1 MRQRLGA
8 IWVIARR
15 EVVTR
20 ARGKAFR
27 ISTALLVVAMVA
39 GIAIPVMIARGPA
52 RYTVAVTGSAAGLP
66 AAVHAAAG
74 AAGVTVTIRDVPSR
88 AAGAALV
95 ESGAASAAVAGAGT
109 VIWKNTV
116 DQRLGPVLTTALA
129 EVTIG
134 RRAAAMGL
142 TAAQAA
148 APLAPARPAV
158 TLLHPQAD
166 RTPEL
171 VIAMVGMIL
180 LFTAMNL
187 YGSYVLTGVV
197 EEKSSRVVEVLLAR
211 VQPADLLAG
220 KVAGIGLL
228 GIGQF
233 AMLGAVAA
241 VTLQAVHPPR
251 LPAGAAL
258 LIAGVVFW
266 FILGYAFY
274 SVLYGALGALAS
286 RTEDAQAAIAPVT
299 VIMVLIYLGAFA
311 AVTRPHA
318 WWVTACSL
326 FPPAA
331 PIFMPLRTALT
342 SVPVWQM
349 VAAVIFMIVGT
360 LALMWAGGRVY
371 RGAVLRMGQRVRLR
385 QAWHGG

>member
-1 MRQRLGA
+1 MTGRLGT
-8 IWVIARR
+8 IWVLARR
-15 EVVTR
+15 EIVMR
-20 ARGKAFR
+20 ARSKAFR

-39 GIAIPVMIARGPA
+39 GIVVPVMVARGPA
-52 RYTVAVTGSAAGLP
+52 RYTVAVTGTAAGLP
-66 AAVHAAAG
+66 AAVHAAAD
-74 AAGVTVTIRDVPSR
+74 AAGITVTIRDVPSR
-88 AAGAALV
+88 AAGTALV
-95 ESGAASAAVAGAGT
+95 ESGAASAAVAGTST

-129 EVTIG
+129 GVTIG

-148 APLAPARPAV
+148 ALLAPARPAV
-158 TLLHPQAD
+158 TLLHPQPD

-180 LFTAMNL
+180 LFTALNL

-233 AMLGAVAA
+233 ALLGAVAA

-251 LPAGAAL
+251 LPAGTAL
-258 LIAGVVFW
+258 LIAGVVAW

-311 AVTRPHA
+311 AISRPHA

-326 FPPAA
+326 FPPTA
-331 PIFMPLRTALT
+331 PIFMPLRSALT
-342 SVPVWQM
+342 SVPAWQ
-349 VAAVIFMIVGT
+349 VAAAVILMIASTFV
-360 LALMWAGGRVY
+360 LMRAGGRVY
-371 RGAVLRMGQRVRLR
+371 RGAVLRMGQRIRLR
-385 QAWHGG
+385 QAWHEQ

>member
-1 MRQRLGA
+1 MTQRLTT

-20 ARGKAFR
+20 ARSKAFR
-27 ISTALLVVAMVA
+27 ISSALLMVAMVA
-39 GIAIPVMIARGPA
+39 GIVIPVIAARGPA
-52 RYTVAVTGSAAGLP
+52 RYTVAVTGTSAALP
-66 AAVHAAAG
+66 AAVHAAAA
-74 AAGVTVTIRDVPSR
+74 AAGITVIIRDVPTR

-95 ESGAASAAVAGAGT
+95 QSGAASAALAGT
-109 VIWKNTV
+109 GMVVWKNTV
-116 DQRLGPVLTTALA
+116 DQRLGPVLTVALA

-142 TAAQAA
+142 TGAQAA
-148 APLAPARPAV
+148 ALLAPARPAV
-158 TLLHPQAD
+158 TLLHPQPD

-180 LFTAMNL
+180 LFTALNL

-251 LPAGAAL
+251 LPAGATL
-258 LIAGVVFW
+258 LIAGVVAW

-274 SVLYGALGALAS
+274 SVLYGSLGALAS

-311 AVTRPHA
+311 AVARPHA

-326 FPPAA
+326 FPPTA

-342 SVPVWQM
+342 SVPAWQ
-349 VAAVIFMIVGT
+349 VAAAVILMIAST
-360 LALMWAGGRVY
+360 FALMRVGGRVY

-385 QAWHGG
+385 QAWHGE

>member
-1 MRQRLGA
+1 MRQRLST

-15 EVVTR
+15 EVVMR
-20 ARGKAFR
+20 ARSKAFR
-27 ISTALLVVAMVA
+27 ISTALLVVAMAA
-39 GIAIPVMIARGPA
+39 GIAIPVIVTRGPA
-52 RYTVAVTGSAAGLP
+52 RYTVAVTSSAAGLP
-66 AAVHAAAG
+66 AAIHAAAG
-74 AAGVTVTIRDVPSR
+74 AAGVTVAIRDVPSR
-88 AAGAALV
+88 AAGTALV
-95 ESGAASAAVAGAGT
+95 ESGAASAAVAGDRT
-109 VIWKNTV
+109 VIWKSAV
-116 DQRLGPVLTTALA
+116 DKRLGPVLTTALA
-129 EVTIG
+129 GVTIG

-148 APLAPARPAV
+148 ALLAPARPAV
-158 TLLHPQAD
+158 TLLHPQPD

-171 VIAMVGMIL
+171 AIAMVGMIL
-180 LFTAMNL
+180 LFTALNL

-220 KVAGIGLL
+220 KVTGIGLL

-233 AMLGAVAA
+233 ALLGAVAA

-251 LPAGAAL
+251 LPPGVAL
-258 LIAGVVFW
+258 LIAGVVAW

-299 VIMVLIYLGAFA
+299 VIMVLIYLSAFA

-326 FPPAA
+326 FPPTA

-342 SVPVWQM
+342 SVPAWQ
-349 VAAVIFMIVGT
+349 VAAAMILMIVST
-360 LALMWAGGRVY
+360 AALMRVGGRVY

-385 QAWHGG
+385 EAWREV

>member
-1 MRQRLGA
+1 MTQRLST

-20 ARGKAFR
+20 ARSKAFR
-27 ISTALLVVAMVA
+27 ISSALLMVAMVA
-39 GIAIPVMIARGPA
+39 GIVIPVIATRGPA
-52 RYTVAVTGSAAGLP
+52 RYTVAVTGTSAALP
-66 AAVHAAAG
+66 AAVHAAAA
-74 AAGVTVTIRDVPSR
+74 AAGITVTIRDVPGR
-88 AAGAALV
+88 GTGAALV
-95 ESGAASAAVAGAGT
+95 ESGTASAALAGT
-109 VIWKNTV
+109 GMVIWKNTV

-129 EVTIG
+129 GVTIG

-148 APLAPARPAV
+148 ALLAPARPAV
-158 TLLHPQAD
+158 TLLHPQPD

-180 LFTAMNL
+180 LFTALNL

-251 LPAGAAL
+251 LPAGATL
-258 LIAGVVFW
+258 LIAGVVAW

-274 SVLYGALGALAS
+274 SVLYGSLGALAS

-326 FPPAA
+326 FPPTA

-342 SVPVWQM
+342 SVPAWQ
-349 VAAVIFMIVGT
+349 VTTAVILMIAST
-360 LALMWAGGRVY
+360 FALMRVGGRVY

-385 QAWHGG
+385 QAWHGE

>member
-1 MRQRLGA
+1 MKRRLGT

-27 ISTALLVVAMVA
+27 VSTALLVVAMAA
-39 GIAIPVMIARGPA
+39 GIAIPAMMARHPA
-52 RYTVAVTGSAAGLP
+52 RYTVAVTGTAAGLP
-66 AAVHAAAG
+66 AAVHAAAA
-74 AAGVTVTIRDVPSR
+74 AAGITVTFRHVPSQ

-95 ESGAASAAVAGAGT
+95 ESGAASAAVPGPDR
-109 VIWKNTV
+109 VIWKNAA
-116 DQRLGPVLTTALA
+116 DPRLGPVLTTALA
-129 EVTIG
+129 EITLA

-148 APLAPARPAV
+148 TLLAPARPAV
-158 TLLHPQAD
+158 TLLHRQPD

-171 VIAMVGMIL
+171 VIALVGMVL
-180 LFTAMNL
+180 LFTALNL

-220 KVAGIGLL
+220 KVAGIGML

-233 AMLGAVAA
+233 ALLGAVAA
-241 VTLQAVHPPR
+241 VTLQAVNPPR
-251 LPAGAAL
+251 LPAGTAL
-258 LIAGVVFW
+258 LIAGVVAW

-286 RTEDAQAAIAPVT
+286 RTEDAQAAVAPVT
-299 VIMVLIYLGAFA
+299 VVMVLIYLSAFA
-311 AVTRPHA
+311 AISRPHA

-326 FPPAA
+326 FPPTA
-331 PIFMPLRTALT
+331 PIYMPLRTALT
-342 SVPVWQM
+342 SVPVWQVM
-349 VAAVIFMIVGT
+349 AAAVLMIAAT
-360 LALMWAGGRVY
+360 LGLTQAGGRVY

-385 QAWHGG
+385 QAWHAQ

>member
-1 MRQRLGA
+1 MTGRLGT
-8 IWVIARR
+8 IWVLARR
-15 EVVTR
+15 EIVTR
-20 ARGKAFR
+20 ARSKAFR

-39 GIAIPVMIARGPA
+39 GIVIPVMVARGPA
-52 RYTVAVTGSAAGLP
+52 RYTVAVTGTAAGLP
-66 AAVHAAAG
+66 AAVHAAAD
-74 AAGVTVTIRDVPSR
+74 AAGITVTIRDVPSR
-88 AAGAALV
+88 AAGTALV
-95 ESGAASAAVAGAGT
+95 ESGAASAAVAGTSA

-129 EVTIG
+129 GVTIG

-142 TAAQAA
+142 TVAQAA
-148 APLAPARPAV
+148 ALLAPARPAV
-158 TLLHPQAD
+158 TLLHPQPD

-180 LFTAMNL
+180 LFTALNL

-233 AMLGAVAA
+233 ALLGAVAA

-251 LPAGAAL
+251 LPAGTAL
-258 LIAGVVFW
+258 LIAGVVAW

-311 AVTRPHA
+311 AISRPHA

-326 FPPAA
+326 FPPTA
-331 PIFMPLRTALT
+331 PIFMPLRSALT
-342 SVPVWQM
+342 SVPAWQ
-349 VAAVIFMIVGT
+349 VAAAVILMIASTFV
-360 LALMWAGGRVY
+360 LMRAGGRVY
-371 RGAVLRMGQRVRLR
+371 RGAVLRMGQRIRLR
-385 QAWHGG
+385 QAWHEQ

>member
-1 MRQRLGA
+1 MTRRLGT
-8 IWVIARR
+8 IWVLARR

-39 GIAIPVMIARGPA
+39 GIVIPVMVARGPA
-52 RYTVAVTGSAAGLP
+52 RYTVAVTGTAAGLP
-66 AAVHAAAG
+66 AAVHAAAD
-74 AAGVTVTIRDVPSR
+74 AAGITVTIRGVPSR
-88 AAGAALV
+88 AVGTALV
-95 ESGAASAAVAGAGT
+95 ESGAASATVAGTGT

-129 EVTIG
+129 GVTIG

-148 APLAPARPAV
+148 ALLAPARPAV
-158 TLLHPQAD
+158 TLLHPQPD
-166 RTPEL
+166 RTPQL

-180 LFTAMNL
+180 LFTALNL

-211 VQPADLLAG
+211 VRPADLLAG

-233 AMLGAVAA
+233 ALLGAVAA

-251 LPAGAAL
+251 LPAGTAL
-258 LIAGVVFW
+258 LIVGVVAW

-286 RTEDAQAAIAPVT
+286 RTEDAQAAVAPVT

-311 AVTRPHA
+311 AVARPHA

-326 FPPAA
+326 FPPTA

-342 SVPVWQM
+342 SVPAWQ
-349 VAAVIFMIVGT
+349 VTAAVLLMIGGT
-360 LALMWAGGRVY
+360 FALMWAGGRVY
-371 RGAVLRMGQRVRLR
+371 RGAVLRMGQRIRLR
-385 QAWHGG
+385 QAWHGE

>member
-1 MRQRLGA
+1 MTQRLGT

-20 ARGKAFR
+20 ARSKAFR

-39 GIAIPVMIARGPA
+39 GIVIPVMVARGPA
-52 RYTVAVTGSAAGLP
+52 RYTVAVTGTAAGLP
-66 AAVHAAAG
+66 ATVHAAAA
-74 AAGVTVTIRDVPSR
+74 AAGITVTVRDVPDR
-88 AAGAALV
+88 AAAAALV
-95 ESGAASAAVAGAGT
+95 ESGAASAAVAGTGT

-116 DQRLGPVLTTALA
+116 DQRLAPVLTTALA
-129 EVTIG
+129 GVTIG

-148 APLAPARPAV
+148 ALLAPARPAV
-158 TLLHPQAD
+158 TLLHPQPD

-171 VIAMVGMIL
+171 VIALVGMIL
-180 LFTAMNL
+180 LFTALNL

-211 VQPADLLAG
+211 VRPTDLLAG

-233 AMLGAVAA
+233 ALLGAVAA

-251 LPAGAAL
+251 LPAGTAL
-258 LIAGVVFW
+258 LIAGVVAW

-274 SVLYGALGALAS
+274 SVLYGALGSLAS

-311 AVTRPHA
+311 AISRPHA

-326 FPPAA
+326 LPPTA
-331 PIFMPLRTALT
+331 PIFMPLRSAMT
-342 SVPVWQM
+342 SVPAWQ
-349 VAAVIFMIVGT
+349 VAAAALLMIAST
-360 LALMWAGGRVY
+360 FALMWAGGRVY
-371 RGAVLRMGQRVRLR
+371 RGAVLRMGQRIRLR
-385 QAWHGG
+385 QAWHGQ

>member
-1 MRQRLGA
+1 MRQRLGT

-20 ARGKAFR
+20 ARSKAFR

-39 GIAIPVMIARGPA
+39 GITIPVIVARGPA
-52 RYTVAVTGSAAGLP
+52 RYTVAVTGTAAGLP
-66 AAVHAAAG
+66 AAINAAAD
-74 AAGVTVTIRDVPSR
+74 AAGITVTIRDVPSR
-88 AAGAALV
+88 AAGTALV
-95 ESGAASAAVAGAGT
+95 ESGAASAALAGPGT

-116 DQRLGPVLTTALA
+116 DQRLSPVLTTALA

-148 APLAPARPAV
+148 ALLAPARPAV
-158 TLLHPQAD
+158 TLLHPQPD

-180 LFTAMNL
+180 LFTALNL

-197 EEKSSRVVEVLLAR
+197 EEKSSRIVEVLLAR

-251 LPAGAAL
+251 LPAGTAL
-258 LIAGVVFW
+258 LIAGVVAW

-299 VIMVLIYLGAFA
+299 VIMLLIYFGAFA
-311 AVTRPHA
+311 AVSRPHA
-318 WWVTACSL
+318 WWVTVCSL
-326 FPPAA
+326 FPPTA

-349 VAAVIFMIVGT
+349 AAAVIFMIAGT

-371 RGAVLRMGQRVRLR
+371 RGAVLRMGQRLRLR
-385 QAWHGG
+385 EAWRGV

>member
-1 MRQRLGA
+1 
-8 IWVIARR
+8 
-15 EVVTR
+15 
-20 ARGKAFR
+20 
-27 ISTALLVVAMVA
+27 
-39 GIAIPVMIARGPA
+39 
-52 RYTVAVTGSAAGLP
+52 
-66 AAVHAAAG
+66 
-74 AAGVTVTIRDVPSR
+74 
-88 AAGAALV
+88 
-95 ESGAASAAVAGAGT
+95 
-109 VIWKNTV
+109 
-116 DQRLGPVLTTALA
+116 VLTTALA
-129 EVTIG
+129 GVTIG

-148 APLAPARPAV
+148 ALLAPARPAV
-158 TLLHPQAD
+158 TLLHPQPD

-180 LFTAMNL
+180 LFTALNL

-251 LPAGAAL
+251 LPAGATL
-258 LIAGVVFW
+258 LIAGVVAW

-274 SVLYGALGALAS
+274 SVLYGSLGALAS

-326 FPPAA
+326 FPPTA

-342 SVPVWQM
+342 SVPAWQ
-349 VAAVIFMIVGT
+349 VTTAVILMIAST
-360 LALMWAGGRVY
+360 FALMRVGGRVY

-385 QAWHGG
+385 QAWHGE